1 MIEAIVLAAG
11 KGERL
16 GVIKPLLLIDNEP
29 ALTRVIRAV
38 KQTSVKQTIVV
49 LGYAA
54 DKIMNTI
61 DLSDCRVVINQEFGS
76 GMSSSLRVGIK
87 SLSPRADGFLILLAD
102 MPYISSG
109 TIQTVV
115 VAGTTGARIVAPY
128 YHGQRGF
135 PVYLHKSCCKELIAT
150 LTGDI
155 GARDFIAK
163 YQEQLLG
170 VEVDDSGAVSDID
183 RLETLGEK
191 KSG

>member
-16 GVIKPLLLIDNEP
+16 GTIKPLLLIDNEP
-29 ALTRVIRAV
+29 ALARVIRTVKQTAV
-38 KQTSVKQTIVV
+38 KQIIVV

-54 DKIMNTI
+54 DEIMNTI
-61 DLSDCRVVINQEFGS
+61 DLSDCRVVINQQFKT
-76 GMSSSLRVGIK
+76 GMSSSLRVGIE

-115 VAGTTGARIVAPY
+115 AAGTTGALIVAPH

-135 PVYLHKSCCKELIAT
+135 PVYLHKSCSKELIAT
-150 LTGDI
+150 LTGNI

-163 YQEQLLG
+163 RQEQLLG
-170 VEVDDSGAVSDID
+170 VEVDDPGTVRDID

-191 KSG
+191 KRG

>member
-16 GVIKPLLLIDNEP
+16 GTIKPLLLIDNEP
-29 ALTRVIRAV
+29 ALARVIRTV
-38 KQTSVKQTIVV
+38 KQTAVKQTIVV

-61 DLSDCRVVINQEFGS
+61 DLSDCRVVINQQFKT
-76 GMSSSLRVGIK
+76 GMSSSLRVGIE

-102 MPYISSG
+102 MPYISSD

-115 VAGTTGARIVAPY
+115 AAGTTGELIVAPH

-135 PVYLHKSCCKELIAT
+135 PVYLHKSCSKELIAT

-163 YQEQLLG
+163 HQEQFLG
-170 VEVDDSGAVSDID
+170 VEVDDPGTVRDID
-183 RLETLGEK
+183 RLKTLGEK
-191 KSG
+191 KRG

>member
-16 GVIKPLLLIDNEP
+16 GLIKPLLSIDKEP

-38 KQTSVKQTIVV
+38 KQTSIKRIIVV

-54 DKIMNTI
+54 DKIMDTI
-61 DLSDCRVVINQEFGS
+61 DLSDCRVVINQEFES
-76 GMSSSLRVGIK
+76 GMSSSLRAGIK
-87 SLSPRADGFLILLAD
+87 SLSPRTDGFLILLAD
-102 MPYISSG
+102 MPYISPG
-109 TIQTVV
+109 TIQAVV
-115 VAGTTGARIVAPY
+115 AAGTTGARIAAPY

-135 PVYLHKSCCKELIAT
+135 PVYLHKSYCKELIAT

-155 GARDFIAK
+155 GARDFIA
-163 YQEQLLG
+163 QHDEQLLN
-170 VEVDDSGAVSDID
+170 VAVDDPGAVSDID
-183 RLETLGEK
+183 RLEALGEK

>member
-16 GVIKPLLLIDNEP
+16 GMIKPLLLIDGEP
-29 ALTRVIRAV
+29 ALARVVRAV
-38 KQTSVKQTIVV
+38 KQTSVRQTIVV

-61 DLSDCRVVINQEFGS
+61 DLSDCRVVINQQFKT
-76 GMSSSLRVGIK
+76 GMSSSLRVGIE

-115 VAGTTGARIVAPY
+115 AAGTTGALIVAPH
-128 YHGQRGF
+128 YHGRRGF
-135 PVYLHKSCCKELIAT
+135 PVYLHKSCSKELIAT

-163 YQEQLLG
+163 HQEQLLE
-170 VEVDDSGAVSDID
+170 VEVDDPGTVRDID

-191 KSG
+191 KRG